1 MSKVSD
7 IQIKLC
13 NDIKELQETSD
24 EYREKYND
32 SINLLVELTQAMDIY
47 VFELKKNT
55 DHLIDILDK
64 IHKNNYPFMEDKNI
78 PMPF

>member
-7 IQIKLC
+7 IQIYHC
-13 NDIKELQETSD
+13 NVIKELQETSN
-24 EYREKYND
+24 EYKEKYND

-47 VFELKKNT
+47 VFEFKKNT
-55 DHLIDILDK
+55 EHLISILDK
-64 IHKNNYPFMEDKNI
+64 IHKSNKNI